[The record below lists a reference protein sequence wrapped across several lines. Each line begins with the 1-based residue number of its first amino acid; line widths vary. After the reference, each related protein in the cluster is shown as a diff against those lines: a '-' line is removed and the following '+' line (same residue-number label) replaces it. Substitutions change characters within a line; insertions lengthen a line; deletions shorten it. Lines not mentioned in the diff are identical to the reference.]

1 MASEKSRRAFRILT
15 AAVIGTVGYKLYKK
29 RNKQKTAATLPASPA
44 EADKYPVPP
53 PASGTLAGR
62 SVHGGEPPA
71 GKSADGMRNVILCK
85 GTIPL
90 GDDERVNSNVLVLGG
105 SGAEKNCRI
114 TAPNLLQTD
123 ASYVV
128 TDPGGGL
135 LHSYGKY
142 LEHMGY
148 RIKCLNLVNM
158 EQSNHYNPFAYI
170 RSDAD
175 IDRLAEACMAN
186 ANPKERQGDFDRPD
200 SPEYQAQL
208 LFLRALIA
216 YIHYY
221 EAPEA
226 RNFSGIAKLIHLGIP
241 DITEWRKSPEQR
253 TPLDDLFEKT
263 AQKDPDGYAVRLY
276 QRLCEQCDSG
286 MRRHW
291 LICLGADLM
300 IFSIDE
306 IKSLTATDDIELDTI
321 GDRKTAVFVVIPT
334 ADKSYNML
342 ATILYSQI
350 FRRLED
356 FAENDAPKTV
366 SVVDANNEV
375 VRTFRPGAA
384 ANNATVRKE
393 AEAFLERA
401 KGGRVSYDN
410 DLGLWILKTAEG
422 EPVLWRS
429 CKEEAEKAHA
439 LLGAGSVVSNQEQN
453 GKENCLPIR
462 TRFFMDEIAELGRIP
477 NFPTTVATLGKYGA
491 SLFLFL
497 HTVSQMRNLYPNE
510 WDCVMDNC
518 DITVYLGGGAEY
530 SSAQYVSSLLDP
542 GTQTQKGVSSLQR
555 KKGSLFCGQVKK
567 PLSVDELRELPAEKC
582 LVYIRP
588 HEGAYIF
595 DKYVLNDHPRW
606 KFCRGF
612 GSYTFDPSKCNALR

>member
-1 MASEKSRRAFRILT
+1 
-15 AAVIGTVGYKLYKK
+15 
-29 RNKQKTAATLPASPA
+29 
-44 EADKYPVPP
+44 
-53 PASGTLAGR
+53 
-62 SVHGGEPPA
+62 
-71 GKSADGMRNVILCK
+71 
-85 GTIPL
+85 
-90 GDDERVNSNVLVLGG
+90 
-105 SGAEKNCRI
+105 
-114 TAPNLLQTD
+114 
-123 ASYVV
+123 
-128 TDPGGGL
+128 
-135 LHSYGKY
+135 
-142 LEHMGY
+142 
-148 RIKCLNLVNM
+148 
-158 EQSNHYNPFAYI
+158 
-170 RSDAD
+170 
-175 IDRLAEACMAN
+175 
-186 ANPKERQGDFDRPD
+186 
-200 SPEYQAQL
+200 
-208 LFLRALIA
+208 
-216 YIHYY
+216 
-221 EAPEA
+221 
-226 RNFSGIAKLIHLGIP
+226 
-241 DITEWRKSPEQR
+241 
-253 TPLDDLFEKT
+253 
-263 AQKDPDGYAVRLY
+263 
-276 QRLCEQCDSG
+276 
-286 MRRHW
+286 
-291 LICLGADLM
+291 M

-306 IKSLTATDDIELDTI
+306 IKSLTATDDIELDTVS
-321 GDRKTAVFVVIPT
+321 DRKTALFVIIPT

-384 ANNATVRKE
+384 ANNATVREE

-401 KGGRVSYDN
+401 KRGRVSYDN

-422 EPVLWRS
+422 EPVLWRG
-429 CKEEAEKAHA
+429 CKEEAEKAHT
-439 LLGAGSVVSNQEQN
+439 LLGAGSVVSNREQN
-453 GKENCLPIR
+453 GKEDCLPVR

-477 NFPTTVATLGKYGA
+477 DFPTTVATLGKYGA

-555 KKGSLFCGQVKK
+555 KKGSLFCRRVKK

-588 HEGAYIF
+588 HERAYIF

-606 KFCRGF
+606 KFCRGL
-612 GSYTFDPSKCNALR
+612 GSYTFDPSKRNALR